1 MVSPVRYPSGVSTQ
15 AVGKSLGMFPMP
27 DPTKTYTH
35 FEDFPTYTAADW
47 TVAVTST
54 GANAAAAGQGGVI
67 TQTTAIGATDYTTI
81 ASNPT
86 AFNFVATQQVWF
98 ETRLTIDNVTI
109 PTMLAGLVAGTI
121 AAFTATPP
129 TSGIW
134 FYKAPA
140 ATAVTLIT
148 RVGSGTAI
156 SLSVPIDAALLVAG
170 TNIRLGF
177 YYNGKD
183 AIDVFV
189 NGNKVA
195 SQTTLT
201 QLPVATA
208 LTPAVGVGS
217 GAGGVAVQTVD
228 YILAAQ
234 DRTAI

>member
-1 MVSPVRYPSGVSTQ
+1 MATPQRYPSGVSTQ
-15 AVGKSLGMFPMP
+15 AVGKTLGMLPIP
-27 DPTKTYTH
+27 DPTKAYTR
-35 FEDFPTYTAADW
+35 FDDFPTYTAADW

-54 GANAAAAGQGGVI
+54 GANAAAAGQGGLI

-81 ASNPT
+81 ASNP
-86 AFNFVATQQVWF
+86 ADFNFVATQQVWF
-98 ETRLTIDNVTI
+98 ETRLKIDDVTV

-140 ATAVTLIT
+140 ATAITLIT
-148 RVGSGTAI
+148 RVASGTAI
-156 SLSVPIDAALLVAG
+156 SLAVPVDTGLLVAG

-183 AIDVFV
+183 SIDVFV

-208 LTPAVGVGS
+208 LSPAVGVGS
-217 GAGGVAVQTVD
+217 GAGGVAIQTVD

-234 DRTAI
+234 DRTVV